1 MKQGLAILEFGG
13 HGEGNEHSGISEGR
27 GVKILMSPML
37 GYEYFLESPI
47 P

>member
-1 MKQGLAILEFGG
+1 MKCGLAILEFGG
-13 HGEGNEHSGISEGR
+13 HGGMSILEFLRAR
-27 GVKILMSPML
+27 GVKILMPPMV